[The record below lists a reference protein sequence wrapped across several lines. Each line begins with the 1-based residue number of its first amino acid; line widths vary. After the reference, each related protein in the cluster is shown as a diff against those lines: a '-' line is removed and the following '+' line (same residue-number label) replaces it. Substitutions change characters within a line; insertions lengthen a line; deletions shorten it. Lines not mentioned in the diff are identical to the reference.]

1 MTAAEVAQL
10 IEQGLDNSR
19 ASVLSEDQ
27 THFEAVVISPGFA
40 GQRTLQRHQM
50 IYATLGELM
59 GGEIHAL
66 SIRAYTPE
74 EWAAASGQ

>member
-1 MTAAEVAQL
+1 MTSEEVAGL
-10 IEQGLDNSR
+10 IEQGLDDSR

-27 THFEAVVISPGFA
+27 THFEAVVISAAFV

-50 IYATLGELM
+50 IYATLGGRM

-74 EWAAASGQ
+74 EWTAAGGQ